1 MIYDYFS
8 KVQRKLEA
16 IKWITTEQ
24 SVNFDFVSDEMG
36 IITGKLVFI
45 DKSVLEFME
54 LVSEKEAEYRFQY
67 MDKDNGLICRWDS
80 APHHKEVPTF
90 PYHLHTKKGIKESKK
105 ANFVDILDI
114 VTERVI
120 ESLKL

>member
-16 IKWITTEQ
+16 IKWIIIEQ

-45 DKSVLEFME
+45 DNTILDFME
-54 LVSEKEAEYRFQY
+54 LVSPKEAEYRFQH
-67 MDKDNGLICRWDS
+67 MNKDKDLICRWDS
-80 APHHKEVPTF
+80 APHHKEISTF
-90 PYHLHTKKGIKESKK
+90 PYHLHTKKGVKESKK
-105 ANFVDILDI
+105 VNFIDILDI
-114 VTERVI
+114 VMEEVI
-120 ESLKL
+120 KNLKL

>member
-8 KVQRKLEA
+8 KVQRKLGA
-16 IKWITTEQ
+16 IKWIIIEQ
-24 SVNFDFVSDEMG
+24 SINFDFVSDEMG
-36 IITGKLVFI
+36 VITGKLVFI
-45 DKSVLEFME
+45 DKSILDLME
-54 LVSEKEAEYRFQY
+54 LVSTKEAEYRFQY
-67 MDKDNGLICRWDS
+67 MDKDKDLICRWDS

-105 ANFVDILDI
+105 VNFVDILDI
-114 VTERVI
+114 VTGKVI